1 MVGYFR
7 FFFDSGLLILIVIV
21 QLIIYPS
28 FIHHQPKRLLIWHSI
43 YTKKIAL
50 IVLPLMLGQL
60 CVAMFQVYQNQN
72 LDTVLYSAIVF
83 FLWGITFTKFAPMHG
98 QISNGRVDK
107 EFLQKLVRLNWIRT
121 TLWFMLFLLTIR
133 TLIDVN
139 RI

>member
-1 MVGYFR
+1 M
-7 FFFDSGLLILIVIV
+7 V

-28 FIHHQPKRLLIWHSI
+28 FIFYEPKRLLVWHTN

-60 CVAMFQVYQNQN
+60 CVAMFQIYQNQN
-72 LDTVLYSAIVF
+72 FDTVLYSAIVL

-98 QISNGRVDK
+98 QISEGRVDK

-121 TLWFMLFLLTIR
+121 SLWFLLFLLT
-133 TLIDVN
+133 LIKLVEIN
-139 RI
+139 

>member
-1 MVGYFR
+1 MLGYFR
-7 FFFDSGLLILIVIV
+7 FFFDSGLLILILIV

-28 FIHHQPKRLLIWHSI
+28 FIFYEPNRLLVWHTI

-60 CVAMFQVYQNQN
+60 GVAMFQVYQNQN
-72 LDTVLYSAIVF
+72 LDTVLYSAIVI
-83 FLWGITFTKFAPMHG
+83 FLWVITLTKFAPMHG
-98 QISNGRVDK
+98 QISEGRTDK

-121 TLWFMLFLLTIR
+121 SLWFMLFLLTIR
-133 TLIDVN
+133 TLLEVN

>member
-72 LDTVLYSAIVF
+72 LDTVLYSAIVL

>member
-1 MVGYFR
+1 MLGYFR
-7 FFFDSGLLILIVIV
+7 FFFDSGLLILILIV

-28 FIHHQPKRLLIWHSI
+28 FIHHQPKRLLIWHTI

-72 LDTVLYSAIVF
+72 LDTVLYSAIVL

-98 QISNGRVDK
+98 QISEGRVDK

-121 TLWFMLFLLTIR
+121 SLWFMLFLLTIR
-133 TLIDVN
+133 TLLEVN

>member
-1 MVGYFR
+1 MNFR
-7 FFFDSGLLILIVIV
+7 FFFDSGLLILILIV

-28 FIHHQPKRLLIWHSI
+28 FIHHQPKRLLIWHTI

-72 LDTVLYSAIVF
+72 LDTVLYSAIVL

-98 QISNGRVDK
+98 QISEGRVDK

-121 TLWFMLFLLTIR
+121 SLWFMLFLLTIR
-133 TLIDVN
+133 TLLEVN